1 LTQPAPSPKR
11 FDIVAIETIIVLAS
25 ISLYDLLLSD
35 ALSLPDF
42 LRHSQIPLLKS
53 LERLAAG
60 LEFFLPA
67 FVLTLLVIF
76 WLKHRSAWL
85 RQLTLAYLV
94 WVTLRL
100 VLKIVLVISVV
111 LVLKPQKVSE
121 GILLLKDTIVLWL
134 VNIVI
139 FGVWYWVIDA
149 GGPLSRRSGAPARV
163 DFVFPQN
170 GQSPLGWEDWQPGLW
185 DYIFLGFSGSV
196 QLGLGDTSVLSV
208 RAKTL
213 VMLQCLLS
221 LAIMVFLATFA
232 ISLLR

>member
-1 LTQPAPSPKR
+1 MTQPTPAPKR
-11 FDIVAIETIIVLAS
+11 FDIVAIETIIVLAT

-35 ALSLPDF
+35 ALSLPDV
-42 LRHSQIPLLKS
+42 LRHSQIPLLS
-53 LERLAAG
+53 SMDRLAAG
-60 LEFFLPA
+60 LEVLLPA
-67 FVLTLLVIF
+67 VVFILLVIF
-76 WLKHRSAWL
+76 WLSRRSAWL
-85 RQLTLAYLV
+85 RHLTIAYLV

-100 VLKIVLVISVV
+100 VLKIVLVVSAV

-121 GILLLKDTIVLWL
+121 GILLLKDTLVLWL
-134 VNIVI
+134 VNIMI

-149 GGPLSRRSGAPARV
+149 GGPLSRRSSAPGRA
-163 DFVFPQN
+163 DFIFPQN
-170 GQSPLGWEDWQPGLW
+170 GQSPEGWEDWRPGLW
-185 DYIFLGFSGSV
+185 DYIFLGFSGNV

-208 RAKTL
+208 RAKVL